1 MSEAGQPHGN
11 GKIVDEIRAMLEE
24 ELRLGQRVRSIDQ
37 DAPLFG
43 PDGLGLDSLDALQ
56 LVVGVEK
63 RFGVSISD
71 REEGRRAF
79 QSVNTLVAYL
89 EERGYAGGNGATT

>member
-1 MSEAGQPHGN
+1 MSGASEPATN
-11 GKIVDEIRAMLEE
+11 GMIVEQVRSMLEE
-24 ELRLGQRVRSIDQ
+24 ELRLGQRVRTVDQ

-43 PDGLGLDSLDALQ
+43 PEGLGLDSLDALQ

-63 RFGVSISD
+63 RFGISISD
-71 REEGRRAF
+71 REEGRKAF

-89 EERGYAGGNGATT
+89 EERGYGDRAR

>member
-1 MSEAGQPHGN
+1 MSGASEPATN
-11 GKIVDEIRAMLEE
+11 GKIVEQVRSMLEE
-24 ELRLGQRVRSIDQ
+24 ELRLGQRVRTVDQ

-63 RFGVSISD
+63 RFGISISD
-71 REEGRRAF
+71 REEGRKAF

-89 EERGYAGGNGATT
+89 EAHGYGDPAT

>member
-1 MSEAGQPHGN
+1 MSGASKPATN
-11 GKIVDEIRAMLEE
+11 GKIVEQVRSMLEE
-24 ELRLGQRVRSIDQ
+24 ELRLGQRVRTVDQ

-71 REEGRRAF
+71 REAGQKAF

-89 EERGYAGGNGATT
+89 EAHGCGDPAT